1 VEQAIGHDFRH
12 QGPIRQILDLA
23 AAPGGP
29 THGVVLDER
38 TPAFDALDAAVRAR
52 LADATKLR
60 ATTEFATYDQV
71 AFAPAC
77 AGCS

>member
-1 VEQAIGHDFRH
+1 VEQATGHDFRH

-29 THGVVLDER
+29 TPGIVLEER
-38 TPAFDALDAAVRAR
+38 TPAFDALDAAVRR

-60 ATTEFATYDQV
+60 ATTELATYDRP
-71 AFAPAC
+71 AFAPTC